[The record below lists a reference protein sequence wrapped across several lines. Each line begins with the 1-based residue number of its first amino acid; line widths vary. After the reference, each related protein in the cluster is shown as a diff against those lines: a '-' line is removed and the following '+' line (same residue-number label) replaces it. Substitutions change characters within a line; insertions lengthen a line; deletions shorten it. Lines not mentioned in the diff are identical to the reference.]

1 MSDRTALDTANK
13 MLSSSDNA
21 IGTYVLGSVG
31 ETMVGSSGTDYLE
44 LSLSSFTTAIS
55 IILAD
60 QELSK
65 LHLGAN
71 TYIQSFETFNL
82 TTGSGADTLD
92 LRNFT
97 LKTYAFDEWNTPDS
111 SFDLSA
117 GKDAVFVSSAT
128 RGTAVIY
135 NAEVLNA
142 DFSLFDRHVTIYG
155 GGVWTVEDDI
165 NIQFPAG
172 QLTAI
177 TATGGSGDDTLWG
190 TDGSDKLSGGAGKD
204 QIGGKN
210 GADTLVGGAGNDEI
224 DGGKGEDL
232 AIYSGLRA
240 NFLITRNGD
249 GTAYIQD
256 LRSGKLNLGTDKLV
270 NVENVK
276 FDDGQFII
284 SDIATNRAP
293 YDLEFG
299 DQQISE
305 KMSVGTLLG
314 FISAFDPEGDRITY
328 SLSSNPGGKFKIVGS
343 EVRLNAPLDYET
355 TKSYSITIVA
365 TDTKGASTSASFVF
379 DVLDMDEAPV
389 ISSNGGGSTAS
400 ITVDEN
406 TKAVTKVVAADPEQK
421 PVTYSIS
428 GADWALFNID
438 AKTGAL
444 SFKEAPDYE
453 TPRDAGKDGIYVV
466 KVWASDGWASGSQV
480 IKIKVDDVNEAP
492 KNVTVKDTTV
502 VENATVGTIAGTFS
516 AVDPE
521 GGKLTYKL
529 TDGGGGFFKIVGDK
543 LIVAKALDYEKTQ
556 SDTIQIQVSDETG
569 LHTTKIFSIKV
580 KDITEIR
587 APIDGGVIK
596 GGSGSDILE
605 GRSGNDTLFGGA
617 GLDILKG
624 AGGSDKLYG
633 GSGADDLYGG
643 SGQDIFVF
651 KSQTDLTTSMNL
663 TDTIFDF
670 SHIQKD
676 KIDLSAIDANSTKGG
691 HQVFTFIK
699 SDGFNDKAGE
709 LRYEKRASDT
719 YVYGDTD
726 GDGKSNFVLHLD
738 DAITLIRA
746 DFLL

>member
-1 MSDRTALDTANK
+1 MSDGTEPDTAFK
-13 MLSSSDNA
+13 MLSSSNNA
-21 IGTYVLGSVG
+21 TGIYVFGSIG
-31 ETMVGSSGTDYLE
+31 ETMVGGSGTDYLE
-44 LSLSSFTTAIS
+44 LSLSSFTTPIS
-55 IILAD
+55 LRLTD
-60 QELSK
+60 QELSAVD
-65 LHLGAN
+65 LGAN
-71 TYIQSFETFNL
+71 TNIQGFETFNL
-82 TTGSGADTLD
+82 VTGSGADTLD

-165 NIQFPAG
+165 NIQFAAG

-177 TATGGSGDDTLWG
+177 TATGGSGDDTLSG
-190 TDGSDKLSGGAGKD
+190 TEGSDKLSGGAGKD
-204 QIGGKN
+204 QIKGKN
-210 GADTLVGGAGNDEI
+210 GADTLIGGTGNDEI

-249 GTAYIQD
+249 GTAYIRD
-256 LRSGKLNLGTDKLV
+256 LRSGKANLGTDKLV

-293 YDLEFG
+293 YELEFG
-299 DQQISE
+299 NQQISE
-305 KMSVGTLLG
+305 KTPVDSLLG
-314 FISAFDPEGDRITY
+314 FIGAFDPDGDRITY

-406 TKAVTKVVAADPEQK
+406 TKAVTKVVAADPERK

-438 AKTGAL
+438 TKTGAL
-444 SFKEAPDYE
+444 TFKKAPDYE

-466 KVWASDGWASGSQV
+466 KVWASDGWASGSQI

-492 KNVTVKDTTV
+492 KNITLKGTTV
-502 VENATVGTIAGTFS
+502 TENATVGTIVGTFS

-529 TDGGGGFFKIVGDK
+529 KDGGSGFFKIVGDK
-543 LIVAKALDYEKTQ
+543 LIVAKALDYEKTH
-556 SDTIQIQVSDETG
+556 SDTIQIQARDESG
-569 LHTTKIFSIKV
+569 LYTTKIFSINV
-580 KDITEIR
+580 QDIAEIR

-605 GRSGNDTLFGGA
+605 GRAGNDTLFGGA
-617 GLDILKG
+617 GRDILKG
-624 AGGSDKLYG
+624 ARGSDKLYG

-643 SGQDIFVF
+643 NGQDIFVF
-651 KSQTDLTTSMNL
+651 KSQADLTTSINV

-670 SHIQKD
+670 SQSQKD
-676 KIDLSAIDANSTKGG
+676 VIDLSAIDANIGKSGN
-691 HQVFTFIK
+691 QAFTFIK
-699 SDGFNDKAGE
+699 SDAFTGKAGE
-709 LRYEKRASDT
+709 LRYEKKASET

-726 GDGKSNFVLHLD
+726 GNGKADFVLHFD
-738 DAITLIRA
+738 DALNLAKA